1 MPFPKPSS
9 RALAV
14 IASAI
19 VLSLSAGYIAL
30 AWTEPTGTMPVTV
43 AAPLNT
49 GGVAQ
54 TKTGALAL
62 TGNLT
67 ASSFID
73 FDNYNYYVNPSGQT
87 LLAGPVGIGTAS
99 PGSALDV
106 RGTIT
111 TGNVGATNGPV
122 LLQGYY
128 GDGALSVLGS
138 EYSSGA
144 PILGYGVKPSTS
156 APGSF
161 LSSSGISNLYRSALT
176 LGGSITFYTGLQQT
190 AAIGSAVA
198 LSPAMTIQND
208 GKIVINNGG
217 QLCIGTTCVASSTW
231 ATMVSGAGSGGGGTI
246 GMAVEEP
253 TCAWNSIDSGGAL
266 GSCTPASCQSGFT
279 DAGISCEANGITGD
293 YYGSGSYIPSY
304 FHQSTVGS
312 CKRVCYMIG
321 PGAETSL
328 KFTCAWNSIDSGGA
342 LGSCTPASCQ
352 SGFTDAGIGCE
363 ANGITGTYYGSGS
376 YIPSYFHQS
385 TVGSCQRIC
394 SSNITGGSAS
404 GGFAHLQVLTAT
416 GTFTVPAGVAKV
428 YVELYGAGG
437 GGGSGNYGASGSGG
451 GAGGVVTG
459 FLTVSP
465 GQNISVTTGSGGS
478 AWAAGGQSSLTYAS
492 NTIYAYGGG
501 AGGYYQ
507 GGAGGSG
514 SAGGLSGFVVQNGGG
529 GSGGVGSYSAS
540 AAGGS
545 GGSNTRG
552 GGGYGGGNGYTG
564 GTGGVFGGGGGAG
577 GTGGSAG
584 GPGGS
589 GGAVIWY

>member
-1 MPFPKPSS
+1 MPFPKPSP

-14 IASAI
+14 ISSAI

-30 AWTEPTGTMPVTV
+30 AWTEPVGTMPVTV

-49 GGVAQ
+49 GGFAQ
-54 TKTGALAL
+54 TKTGDLAL
-62 TGNLT
+62 TGTLT

-73 FDNYNYYVNPSGQT
+73 FDNNSYHVNPSGQT
-87 LLAGPVGIGTAS
+87 VLAGPVGIGTTVPYAS
-99 PGSALDV
+99 LNIGGNGTNISNKGLIVGTVGDSIFTNIPLNGETGRFEIGFPGWRDTEPLQIGAKIAAIRKNVYQDNNALIQSTDLV
-106 RGTIT
+106 FFTGSGT
-111 TGNVGATNGPV
+111 TGVNNPAFHDT
-122 LLQGYY
+122 
-128 GDGALSVLGS
+128 
-138 EYSSGA
+138 
-144 PILGYGVKPSTS
+144 STEK
-156 APGSF
+156 F
-161 LSSSGISNLYRSALT
+161 R
-176 LGGSITFYTGLQQT
+176 IT
-190 AAIGSAVA
+190 S
-198 LSPAMTIQND
+198 D
-208 GKIVINNGG
+208 GKVVINNGG
-217 QLCIGTTCVASSTW
+217 QLCIGTACANSTTW
-231 ATMVSGAGSGGGGTI
+231 NSMISGAGSGGGGGTI

-266 GSCTPASCQSGFT
+266 GSCIPASCQSGFT
-279 DAGISCEANGITGD
+279 DAGISCEANGITGA
-293 YYGSGSYIPSY
+293 YMTGQ

-312 CKRVCYMIG
+312 CQRICYMIG
-321 PGAETSL
+321 PGAETSM
-328 KFTCAWNSIDSGGA
+328 KPTCAWNSIDSGGA
-342 LGSCTPASCQ
+342 LGSCTPNSCP
-352 SGFTDAGIGCE
+352 SGFTDDGVGCE
-363 ANGITGTYYGSGS
+363 ANGITGAYMTGQ
-376 YIPSYFHQS
+376 FHQS

-416 GTFTVPAGVAKV
+416 GTFTIPAGVAKV

-545 GGSNTRG
+545 GGSNT
-552 GGGYGGGNGYTG
+552 
-564 GTGGVFGGGGGAG
+564 A
-577 GTGGSAG
+577 A
-584 GPGGS
+584 
-589 GGAVIWY
+589 AED